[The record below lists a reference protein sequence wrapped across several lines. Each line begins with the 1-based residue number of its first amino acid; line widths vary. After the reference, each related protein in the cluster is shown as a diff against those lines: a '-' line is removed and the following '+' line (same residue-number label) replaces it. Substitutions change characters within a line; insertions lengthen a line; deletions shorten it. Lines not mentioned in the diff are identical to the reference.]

1 MTEVVHFTAQQTRDN
16 LCMSELVRVVERG
29 LGNFSEK
36 DGGVLQPVR
45 MVLPVDNT
53 NDLPS
58 GFFGCMPVYSPKDKA
73 LASKIGCFY
82 PHNGQFGKSTHIT
95 TVLLYDPEYGELQAI
110 VDGDVITEMRTAAA
124 SAAASKHLVRHPEA
138 PKKLA
143 ILGAGLQ
150 ARSHVLALRQVF
162 TFSEIR
168 IWSRTMES
176 AMKCAEEVGGEACL
190 SAEEAVND
198 ADIIVTVTLSS
209 TPILKKAWVKEGC
222 HINAVGAFR
231 ADRAEVDADLMR
243 NAVVYVDTKAAAL
256 KEAGDIII
264 ADAEIYAEIGEI
276 INGTKEAKYEP
287 YTVFKSIGMA
297 MEDAVAAKLVYETY
311 IAKKSKI

>member
-1 MTEVVHFTAQQTRDN
+1 
-16 LCMSELVRVVERG
+16 
-29 LGNFSEK
+29 
-36 DGGVLQPVR
+36 
-45 MVLPVDNT
+45 
-53 NDLPS
+53 
-58 GFFGCMPVYSPKDKA
+58 
-73 LASKIGCFY
+73 
-82 PHNGQFGKSTHIT
+82 
-95 TVLLYDPEYGELQAI
+95 
-110 VDGDVITEMRTAAA
+110 
-124 SAAASKHLVRHPEA
+124 
-138 PKKLA
+138 
-143 ILGAGLQ
+143 
-150 ARSHVLALRQVF
+150 
-162 TFSEIR
+162 
-168 IWSRTMES
+168 
-176 AMKCAEEVGGEACL
+176 MKCAEEVGGEACL
-190 SAEEAVND
+190 SAKEAVND